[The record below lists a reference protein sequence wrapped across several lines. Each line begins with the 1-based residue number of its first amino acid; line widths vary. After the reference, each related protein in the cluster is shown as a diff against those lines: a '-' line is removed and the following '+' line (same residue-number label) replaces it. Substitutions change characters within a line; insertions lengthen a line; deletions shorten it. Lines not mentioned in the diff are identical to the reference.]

1 MDHIATIAVASISLV
16 GTIAVGWFTFAAQ
29 RRKDDATARNDL
41 ARLQEEI
48 ETGLWNRLK
57 SEIEGL
63 QNQLKVAE
71 ERDRQRELAMR
82 ELETRVMALEQ
93 ENESLRRENAAL
105 RAQNE
110 RGGRL

>member
-1 MDHIATIAVASISLV
+1 MDNLGTVAVATISLA
-16 GTIAVGWFTFAAQ
+16 GTIIVGWFTFTAQ
-29 RRKDDATARNDL
+29 RRKDDSAARNDL
-41 ARLQEEI
+41 VRLQDEI
-48 ETGLWNRLK
+48 ETGLWKRLK
-57 SEIEGL
+57 SEIDGL
-63 QNQLKVAE
+63 QLQLSE
-71 ERDRQRELAMR
+71 ERDRRR

>member
-1 MDHIATIAVASISLV
+1 MDNLGTVAVATISLA
-16 GTIAVGWFTFAAQ
+16 GTIIVGWFTFTAQ
-29 RRKDDATARNDL
+29 RRKDDSAARNDL
-41 ARLQEEI
+41 VRLQDEI
-48 ETGLWNRLK
+48 ETGLWKRLK

>member
-57 SEIEGL
+57 SEIDGL
-63 QNQLKVAE
+63 QSQLSE
-71 ERDRQRELAMR
+71 ERDRRR
-82 ELETRVMALEQ
+82 ELESRVMVLEQ
-93 ENESLRRENAAL
+93 ENEQLRRENARLVAE
-105 RAQNE
+105 NE
-110 RGGRL
+110 RRGRL

>member
-57 SEIEGL
+57 SEIDGL
-63 QNQLKVAE
+63 QSQLSE
-71 ERDRQRELAMR
+71 ERDRRR
-82 ELETRVMALEQ
+82 ELETRVMVLEQ
-93 ENESLRRENAAL
+93 ENEQLRRENARLVAE
-105 RAQNE
+105 NE
-110 RGGRL
+110 RRGRL